1 MNKLNSAKVNEVLTM
16 LDEAY
21 TCRASDLKRSND
33 LARKA
38 LELSN
43 ELKELSLVARSL
55 NHMALIAM
63 IRGEHNKA
71 MRLSNEA
78 LRLFSELKDE
88 KGVADARYNL
98 AGVHYKTDNYH
109 LGLVNLIDCLAVY
122 RKYKDY
128 HNQARVQKSLGTI
141 YEYFGDIK
149 NAIISYKEA
158 IAMAKK
164 VNDLNL
170 KSNAYNPLSGIYLKQ
185 GKTEKAMAMINRSVK
200 LKEQTG
206 DIRGLAFALYGRGKV
221 FMKTGEYDKAAID
234 FTEALA
240 IHEKMEDPL
249 GTGMTYCKLGE
260 LYIRMGSTEKAIET
274 LRTGIDF
281 STRFNIV
288 IVKFKCYYL
297 LYKVYK
303 DIGDVG
309 LALFYLENY
318 LKTKEVVINNQS
330 LKIIESYELLS
341 KMRVL
346 EQDAI
351 KEKEKAEIM
360 EKKNRAEQVAVIK
373 QEFLSTMSHEIRT
386 PLNAMLTIASLLGEK
401 TKEEEKQLIDS
412 LRFAGNNLLLII
424 NDILD
429 FTKLDS
435 GSANLELKP
444 VELKSTLNHLK
455 NIYEGLAK
463 EKGLVLKLTM
473 DEGLDGGYAV
483 DETKLLQILGNLTS
497 NAIKFTDNG
506 EVNITVEK
514 LFSENNKDM
523 VGFSVIDTG
532 QGIKPI
538 HKEQIF
544 ESFFQPFSITTR
556 RQGGSGL
563 GLAIVKK
570 LVELHGSFITVESEP
585 GKGSRFY
592 FEIVLEKASLLEM
605 EPDVVINN
613 LEGKTVLLAEDNM
626 INAMVV
632 IKLLKGW
639 GIKTIHAKNGVEA
652 LEKAKQQYFDY
663 ILMDIHMPEMDGFV
677 AAQQIKEGAT
687 ANSTT
692 PVFALTADI
701 TAEQNTKY
709 ADYFNGFLR
718 KPIEINILRNELMMY
733 RK

>member
-1 MNKLNSAKVNEVLTM
+1 MKLPNLKNADEILEM
-16 LDEAY
+16 LATAY
-21 TCRASDLKRSND
+21 ACRTSDLKRSND
-33 LARKA
+33 LAKKA

-43 ELKELSLVARSL
+43 ELKNFSLVAKSL
-55 NHMALIAM
+55 NHLALVAM
-63 IRGEHNKA
+63 IRGEHNKSLK
-71 MRLSNEA
+71 MSSEA

-88 KGVADARYNL
+88 KGVADVKYNQ
-98 AGVHYKTDNYH
+98 AGVYYKTDNYH

-122 RKYKDY
+122 RKHKDS

-141 YEYFGDIK
+141 YEYFGDVK
-149 NAIISYKEA
+149 NAILSYKEA
-158 IAMAKK
+158 IAAAKR

-170 KSNAYNPLSGIYLKQ
+170 KTNAYNPLSGIYLKQ
-185 GKTEKAMAMINRSVK
+185 GKTGKAMDMISRSVV

-221 FMKTGEYDKAAID
+221 FMKTGEYDKALAD
-234 FTEALA
+234 FTEALT
-240 IHEKMEDPL
+240 IHKKMEDRL
-249 GTGMTYCKLGE
+249 GTGMVYCKLGA
-260 LYIRMGSTEKAIET
+260 LYMHMGLTDMAIQT
-274 LRTGIDF
+274 LQTGIDL

-297 LYKVYK
+297 LYEIYK
-303 DIGDVG
+303 KSGDVNQ
-309 LALFYLENY
+309 ALFCLENY
-318 LKTKEVVINNQS
+318 FRTKEMVINTQS

-346 EQDAI
+346 EQKAI
-351 KEKEKAEIM
+351 KEKEKAEII
-360 EKKNRAEQVAVIK
+360 EKKNRAEQTAIIK

-386 PLNAMLTIASLLGEK
+386 PLNAVLTIASLLSEK
-401 TKEEEKQLIDS
+401 TNDEEKQLIDS
-412 LRFAGNNLLLII
+412 LKFAGNNLLLII

-435 GSANLELKP
+435 GKANLEFKP
-444 VELKSTLNHLK
+444 VELRSSLNNLK
-455 NIYEGLAK
+455 NIYESLAK
-463 EKGLVLKLTM
+463 EKGLALKLHI
-473 DEGLDGGYAV
+473 DEKLNVTYKLDQ
-483 DETKLLQILGNLTS
+483 TKLHQILGNLTS
-497 NAIKFTDNG
+497 NAIKFTDKG

-514 LFSENNKDM
+514 LFAHGDKDAIR
-523 VGFSVIDTG
+523 FSVTDTG

-570 LVELHGSFITVESEP
+570 LVELHSSFITVESEP
-585 GKGSRFY
+585 GKGSKFY
-592 FEIVLEKASLLEM
+592 FEIELEKAALLEA
-605 EPDVVINN
+605 EADIIVNN

-639 GIKTIHAKNGVEA
+639 GIKTIHAKNGLEA
-652 LEKAKQQYFDY
+652 LERSRQECFDY

-677 AAQQIKEGAT
+677 ATQQIRESETK
-687 ANSTT
+687 NNTT

-701 TAEQNTKY
+701 TAEQNGKY
-709 ADYFNGFLR
+709 AGYFNGFLR
-718 KPIEINILRNELMMY
+718 KPIEINILRNELMISN
-733 RK
+733 R

>member
-1 MNKLNSAKVNEVLTM
+1 M
-16 LDEAY
+16 AY
-21 TCRASDLKRSND
+21 TCRTSDLKRSND
-33 LARKA
+33 LAKKA
-38 LELSN
+38 LEISN
-43 ELKELSLVARSL
+43 ELKNFSLVAKSL
-55 NHMALIAM
+55 NHLALIAM
-63 IRGEHNKA
+63 IRGEHNKS
-71 MRLSNEA
+71 LKFSNEA
-78 LRLFSELKDE
+78 LRLFSDLKDE

-149 NAIISYKEA
+149 NAILSYKEA

-164 VNDLNL
+164 VNDFNL

-185 GKTEKAMAMINRSVK
+185 GKTEKAMAMISRSVE

-221 FMKTGEYDKAAID
+221 FMKAGEHDKAVTD
-234 FTEALA
+234 FTGALA
-240 IHEKMEDPL
+240 IHEKMEDRL
-249 GTGMTYCKLGE
+249 GTGMTYCKLGA
-260 LYIRMGSTEKAIET
+260 LYVQMGLTDKALET

-288 IVKFKCYYL
+288 MVKFKCYYL
-297 LYKVYK
+297 LYEVYK
-303 DIGDVG
+303 NLGDIGQ
-309 LALFYLENY
+309 ALFCLENY
-318 LKTKEVVINNQS
+318 FKTKEVVINTQS

-341 KMRVL
+341 QMRVL
-346 EQDAI
+346 EQEAI

-360 EKKNRAEQVAVIK
+360 EKKNRAEQAAIIK

-386 PLNAMLTIASLLGEK
+386 PLNAVLTIASLLSDK
-401 TKEEEKQLIDS
+401 TNDEEKQLIDS
-412 LRFAGNNLLLII
+412 LKFAGNNLLLII

-435 GSANLELKP
+435 GKANLELKP
-444 VELKSTLNHLK
+444 VELKATLNHLK
-455 NIYEGLAK
+455 NIYDGLAK
-463 EKGLVLKLTM
+463 EKGLVLKLNI
-473 DEGLDGGYAV
+473 EEKLGGGYNM
-483 DETKLLQILGNLTS
+483 DQTKLLQILGNLTS
-497 NAIKFTDNG
+497 NAIKFTDAG
-506 EVNITVEK
+506 EVNITVQR
-514 LFSENNKDM
+514 LFTENNKDAIR
-523 VGFSVIDTG
+523 FSVADTG
-532 QGIKPI
+532 HGIKPI

-570 LVELHGSFITVESEP
+570 LVELHGSFISVESEP

-592 FEIVLEKASLLEM
+592 FEIVLEKAELLEV
-605 EPDVVINN
+605 EPDIIINN

-639 GIKTIHAKNGVEA
+639 GIKTIHAKNGLEA
-652 LEKAKQQYFDY
+652 LEKAKEACFDY

-677 AAQQIKEGAT
+677 ATKQIRESVTENK
-687 ANSTT
+687 TT

-701 TAEQNTKY
+701 TAEQNVKY
-709 ADYFNGFLR
+709 AGYFNGFLR

-733 RK
+733 KR